1 MTTLTHWKKLTHPDY
16 LGAYALEPG
25 QDMIV
30 TMKSCAIEIV
40 AGTDGKKQECMVIHF
55 TEPGVKPMICNK
67 TNAKTITK
75 IHKTPYIEQW
85 AGKQI
90 QLYAAPV
97 SAFGTTTEALRV
109 RDYVPQSKTID
120 VTDAILKLEACETL
134 DELKSTYLSLSK
146 AEQIHKEVKALADSR
161 KAELQKAVQQ

>member
-25 QDMIV
+25 KDMIV
-30 TMKSCAIEIV
+30 TIKSCAIEIV
-40 AGTDGKKQECMVIHF
+40 SGTDGKKQECMVIHF
-55 TEPGVKPMICNK
+55 MENGVKPMICNK

-90 QLYAAPV
+90 QLYASAV
-97 SAFGTTTEALRV
+97 SAFGTQTEALRI
-109 RDYVPQSKTID
+109 REMVPVSNQVDPSK
-120 VTDAILKLEACETL
+120 AIAAIYEAGSLDSLKAVF
-134 DELKSTYLSLSK
+134 SSLSRSEASHPDVIK
-146 AEQIHKEVKALADSR
+146 AKEAR
-161 KAELQKAVQQ
+161 KGELV